1 MSLNSQAVEERG
13 EYEADTFSIYSLAKP
28 VSIVPIYIQSAYTP
42 ALNDARY
49 PLAVFLCVLS

>member
-1 MSLNSQAVEERG
+1 MSLNSQAVEELG
-13 EYEADTFSIYSLAKP
+13 EYEADTFSIFSFPKP
-28 VSIVPIYIQSAYTP
+28 VSIQSAYTP

>member
-1 MSLNSQAVEERG
+1 MSLNSQAVEELG

-42 ALNDARY
+42 NTY
-49 PLAVFLCVLS
+49 VL

>member
-1 MSLNSQAVEERG
+1 MFLNSQAVEELG
-13 EYEADTFSIYSLAKP
+13 EYEADTFSIYSFPKP

>member
-1 MSLNSQAVEERG
+1 MSLNSQAVEELG
-13 EYEADTFSIYSLAKP
+13 EYEADTFSIYSFPKP
-28 VSIVPIYIQSAYTP
+28 VSIVPIQSAYTP